1 MSNYT
6 KTTDFAAKD
15 SLPTGDSGKI
25 IRGAE
30 FETEFDA
37 ISTAIATKSD
47 IAGPTFT
54 GTLTFATLS
63 DGAINV
69 TAFVDEDNMASD
81 SATLVPTQQS
91 VKAYVDTTVAATN
104 EVVEDSTPQLG
115 GTLDLNGNN
124 ITGTGNIDVT
134 GTVTSDGLTVDSS
147 NPVFQGG
154 NVALDIIDTN
164 AGGSKSIRFKDS
176 TNTENGRI
184 VSTDGDD
191 IAIYTTSA
199 VTKRLLV
206 DGPTGDIS
214 FYEDT
219 GTTPKLQWLASD
231 EDLKFADNSK
241 AVFGAGSD
249 LQIYHDGTSSYVEDA
264 GSGNLIL
271 KSNGANIQFR
281 DASDNIIFKSAPNA
295 TTLYYAAAE
304 RLATSSTGVDVSGT
318 LTADD
323 VSLNTKAVI
332 GGATPRI
339 ELFESDTTDVNT
351 RFRNTGGTL
360 QIQSTDDVGTT
371 SQTRIAIDHATGDI
385 SFREDTGTDDKF
397 YWDASAESLGIG
409 NSAPQAGVHVTQDAT
424 QLILAGAA
432 GSNDKFIA
440 FDVDLVA
447 DVDTHFIT
455 VDQADALAFG
465 EKLNDNDRAIE
476 NEWMRITN
484 SGKVGIGTSSP
495 DGRADIAQDQNTTKF
510 TSPHL
515 ALTASGTTD
524 TTGFTGISYAASTV
538 TNYGWTAGAL
548 RSTTGN
554 NSSFVFTAH
563 NNSASGTER
572 MRIDGSGNV
581 GIGTSSPSSL
591 QSGAE
596 NLVVGSGSGD
606 EGMTIYSG
614 TANRG
619 NIYFADGT
627 TGSDPYR
634 GQINYFHDSDYLRF
648 VTAAT
653 EAMRIDSSGNLLV
666 GKTAT
671 DNETQGVRIYPT
683 GRQSIVSE
691 ADTALIINRRTS
703 AGTVVSFR
711 KDATIVGSIS
721 VTSSATAYN
730 TSSDQRLKDN
740 IVDAPSASDDID
752 AIQVRSFDWKA
763 DGSHQKYGM
772 VAQELQG
779 VAPEAVSEGAT
790 EEDMM
795 GVDYSKL
802 VPMMLKEIQSL
813 RARVAQLETN

>member
-15 SLPTGDSGKI
+15 SLPSGDSGKI
-25 IRGAE
+25 IKGAE

-54 GTLTFATLS
+54 GTLTFETIS
-63 DGAINV
+63 DGSINV

-134 GTVTSDGLTVDSS
+134 GTVTSDGLTVKGDATIGDLSGGKLGIAG
-147 NPVFQGG
+147 QG
-154 NVALDIIDTN
+154 IN
-164 AGGSKSIRFKDS
+164 AFATTTEPSIYRTGSGGSDIFSLAGHLVIQPRTSAARSVNIATSSD
-176 TNTENGRI
+176 G
-184 VSTDGDD
+184 VST
-191 IAIYTTSA
+191 I
-199 VTKRLLV
+199 KRASFA
-206 DGPTGDIS
+206 DNGDIK

-271 KSNGANIQFR
+271 KSNGSNIQFR
-281 DASDNIIFKSAPNA
+281 DVSDNIIFKSAPNA

-409 NSAPQAGVHVTQDAT
+409 NTAPQAGVHVTQDAT

-440 FDVDLVA
+440 FDVDLIA
-447 DVDTHFIT
+447 DVNTHFIT

-465 EKLNDNDRAIE
+465 EKLNDNDRVIE

-484 SGKVGIGTSSP
+484 SGKVGIGTDSPTAKVHSVSSDALPSFLADGGTGDFSVP
-495 DGRADIAQDQNTTKF
+495 DGQAMQFAHWDG
-510 TSPHL
+510 SS
-515 ALTASGTTD
+515 TA
-524 TTGFTGISYAASTV
+524 
-538 TNYGWTAGAL
+538 
-548 RSTTGN
+548 
-554 NSSFVFTAH
+554 
-563 NNSASGTER
+563 TER
-572 MRIDGSGNV
+572 MRINSSGYLIVPNGITLGTAVGTYAAANTLDDYEEGTFTPVIADASSGGNTGTATTAEGFYTKIGRQVVVVIKIEDIDTTGMTGANNIFIRGLPFVAGSGATGQSQGSLRLDRADLDANCC
-581 GIGTSSPSSL
+581 GIVCSSTSNSSYL
-591 QSGAE
+591 TLRQTVDNSAD
-596 NLVVGSGSGD
+596 VQIKVQDFTSGS
-606 EGMTIYSG
+606 
-614 TANRG
+614 
-619 NIYFADGT
+619 ADL
-627 TGSDPYR
+627 
-634 GQINYFHDSDYLRF
+634 F
-648 VTAAT
+648 
-653 EAMRIDSSGNLLV
+653 
-666 GKTAT
+666 
-671 DNETQGVRIYPT
+671 
-683 GRQSIVSE
+683 
-691 ADTALIINRRTS
+691 
-703 AGTVVSFR
+703 
-711 KDATIVGSIS
+711 ATITYFV
-721 VTSSATAYN
+721 
-730 TSSDQRLKDN
+730 
-740 IVDAPSASDDID
+740 
-752 AIQVRSFDWKA
+752 
-763 DGSHQKYGM
+763 
-772 VAQELQG
+772 
-779 VAPEAVSEGAT
+779 
-790 EEDMM
+790 
-795 GVDYSKL
+795 
-802 VPMMLKEIQSL
+802 
-813 RARVAQLETN
+813 